1 MTSELEFDLRD
12 TLNWVRKWLAD
23 FDAGK
28 TQLVWFD
35 WSNNTGAIDVKMEE
49 SVLEKK
55 NHLLRCWGWL
65 FLLYCIGV
73 LALSL
78 LLKLPPIKLVP
89 WLVLRSFFLRRLL
102 CISINL
108 QKKTCKTLNYIY
120 HLFILVSIFTGC
132 VSISVF
138 ILLLGTLIRIKR
150 SAIGLET
157 CAITA
162 GIINYKSIIDK
173 KNTKHDKNS
182 IFSKDWF
189 K

>member
-1 MTSELEFDLRD
+1 
-12 TLNWVRKWLAD
+12 
-23 FDAGK
+23 
-28 TQLVWFD
+28 
-35 WSNNTGAIDVKMEE
+35 MEE

-89 WLVLRSFFLRRLL
+89 WLVLWSFFLRRLL

>member
-1 MTSELEFDLRD
+1 
-12 TLNWVRKWLAD
+12 
-23 FDAGK
+23 
-28 TQLVWFD
+28 
-35 WSNNTGAIDVKMEE
+35 MEG
-49 SVLEKK
+49 SVLERKK
-55 NHLLRCWGWL
+55 SSFKMLGLTFPSILHWGS
-65 FLLYCIGV
+65 CIIST
-73 LALSL
+73 A
-78 LLKLPPIKLVP
+78 KLPPIKLVP
-89 WLVLRSFFLRRLL
+89 WLVLWSFFLPRLL

-120 HLFILVSIFTGC
+120 HLLILLSTFTGC

-138 ILLLGTLIRIKR
+138 ILLLGTIRIKR

-162 GIINYKSIIDK
+162 GIKNYKSIIDK